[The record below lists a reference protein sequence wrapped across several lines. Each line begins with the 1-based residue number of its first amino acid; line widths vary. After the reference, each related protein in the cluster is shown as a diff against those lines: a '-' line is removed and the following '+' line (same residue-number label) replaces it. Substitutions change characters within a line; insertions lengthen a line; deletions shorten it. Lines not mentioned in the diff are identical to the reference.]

1 MAEWVTRT
9 KEDGTIVQINP
20 KYVDIVDGKE
30 SPAEPAGKSIYGT
43 EGVKPPKPSKTE
55 IEKQEK
61 RVKAHAAKRY
71 LQETDWYVH
80 RKAETGKEIPS
91 DILAK
96 RQQARTDADYKE

>member
-1 MAEWVTRT
+1 MAEWIKRT

-43 EGVKPPKPSKTE
+43 EGVTAPKPTATE
-55 IEKQEK
+55 YAKQEK
-61 RVKAHAAKRY
+61 RVKAHAAQRY
-71 LQETDWYVH
+71 LSETDWYVY

-91 DILAK
+91 DILDK
-96 RQQARTDADYKE
+96 RAQARTDADYK